1 MNHNVLQTSGN
12 LTTNIPT
19 SEGLVTKNCEE
30 VVVTKMQISESEP
43 STAPSTARS
52 ESSDSITGLDM
63 QKMKNFNEQEESYIL
78 HGSLDN
84 SNEQIKTMP
93 VTPLNILEV
102 LDDIIE
108 VEETSHDGFWDTSDE
123 DAFVENKNKLMQK
136 VRKVTV
142 VQNSSPWAL
151 TGSQTEGRSNLNT
164 LVLGHHEVE
173 EENSNSERKTS
184 EEFFSQDSLEPG
196 AGQDDQ
202 RRKRRGRVP
211 LSSSSYSSSTEEEEE
226 DTDKEAL
233 TVHPA
238 TRERAEVQQLTSL
251 LNFGDDY
258 RKYIDSLSDSSC
270 SVERDRGSRRLK
282 KRSTRRREGLHGCP
296 YESQSDAEL
305 EETCNAITS
314 SQASM
319 ARVEE
324 AATAFFAKPP
334 KERNTLEYEDI
345 LAECSHNVNLLFNL
359 LDNVN
364 KGESFV
370 KQKKSRDIRLLIA
383 RWEQL
388 LQNVSETVH
397 NATVYS
403 GLRDQMSKLRDTL
416 ANLQRAAE
424 DEEQEEE
431 LDLRMKSI
439 KAEQVILEE
448 QKAVLLSVSLSVHTF
463 LADLST
469 SSHVDVHHQKLAGE
483 LKQEAAEL
491 YNLWDLCHHHTS
503 GQFAKVEAA
512 LQQLSQVQL
521 ELGELRAELSLEN
534 DALLVRAAHKD
545 CTSEHISEDSGWSS
559 GWASSEDSNGVAVKQ
574 ERLGRIRQMA
584 RGLQQVLSPR
594 SESCQAV
601 NRTLEATR

>member
-1 MNHNVLQTSGN
+1 
-12 LTTNIPT
+12 
-19 SEGLVTKNCEE
+19 
-30 VVVTKMQISESEP
+30 
-43 STAPSTARS
+43 
-52 ESSDSITGLDM
+52 
-63 QKMKNFNEQEESYIL
+63 
-78 HGSLDN
+78 
-84 SNEQIKTMP
+84 
-93 VTPLNILEV
+93 
-102 LDDIIE
+102 
-108 VEETSHDGFWDTSDE
+108 
-123 DAFVENKNKLMQK
+123 
-136 VRKVTV
+136 
-142 VQNSSPWAL
+142 
-151 TGSQTEGRSNLNT
+151 
-164 LVLGHHEVE
+164 
-173 EENSNSERKTS
+173 
-184 EEFFSQDSLEPG
+184 
-196 AGQDDQ
+196 
-202 RRKRRGRVP
+202 
-211 LSSSSYSSSTEEEEE
+211 
-226 DTDKEAL
+226 
-233 TVHPA
+233 
-238 TRERAEVQQLTSL
+238 
-251 LNFGDDY
+251 
-258 RKYIDSLSDSSC
+258 
-270 SVERDRGSRRLK
+270 
-282 KRSTRRREGLHGCP
+282 
-296 YESQSDAEL
+296 
-305 EETCNAITS
+305 
-314 SQASM
+314 M
-319 ARVEE
+319 ARMEE
-324 AATAFFAKPP
+324 AATEFFAKPP
-334 KERNTLEYEDI
+334 KERDALDYEDI

-370 KQKKSRDIRLLIA
+370 KQKKSRDIRLLIV

-397 NATVYS
+397 NARVYS
-403 GLRDQMSKLRDTL
+403 GLRDQMNTLRDSL

-448 QKAVLLSVSLSVHTF
+448 QKTVLLSVSLSVHTF

-534 DALLVRAAHKD
+534 DALLVRAAYQG

-559 GWASSEDSNGVAVKQ
+559 GWASGEDTNGVAVKQ

-601 NRTLEATR
+601 NRTLEATAAELNALQRTYLSLRGGRKGRRKGGRSTMADAVLARNRGEKEKLRVRSVSGGTVGTWSFARRRRITRCCLGLNIMLLFLLFLSWVCQPTCCDTLTVISSFSPQLQYINGPPPI